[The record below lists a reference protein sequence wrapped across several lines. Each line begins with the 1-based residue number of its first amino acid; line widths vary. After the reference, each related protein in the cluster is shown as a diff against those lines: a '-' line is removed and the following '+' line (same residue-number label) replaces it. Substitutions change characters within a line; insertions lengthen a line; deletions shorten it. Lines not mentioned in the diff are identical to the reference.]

1 MKNLY
6 KIIQFLK
13 FARLL
18 LLGVLL
24 LFVLAGKIVRADSV
38 LLYYAGNGNY
48 KGNFAATPLAACQ
61 LEFPQ
66 TTFIRPS
73 KNSDSGN
80 CLSVN
85 QAGNNVE
92 LGGYSHIL
100 KTCEAKALTHN
111 GETAGLP
118 APIYL
123 HLMDAPSGIDAAD
136 WFSDRFNS
144 CENNCVVLNVRYTS
158 EHIPRVIK
166 EKDGTTSSVFTKKQ
180 TGAVCVPEKQKP
192 NEPPKPP
199 RPADDNKP
207 ADDGKPAD
215 GADGQSGNNSGTGNG
230 QGNNSGQS
238 GSSSGNGTGS
248 GNEGS
253 GNSDNG
259 KNGDG
264 GGSGGGSG
272 GSSGGGGTTG
282 VPGGGTSGGQ
292 NGSGQADGSADGND
306 GQGNGQGG
314 SGGESGDGSGE
325 GSDQTGGNGAVDG
338 GESDSEGSGGEDDKE
353 GGSISG
359 GNCDADQAPSCKG
372 DPVQCYIAVEQWR
385 TACAASGKN
394 SSIKGGNCKT
404 GTPPECKGDAA
415 QCYIAEQQFINACE
429 AQAQRD
435 ERAGLKSYADSKKGM
450 ISEVEGSSVEGAGQ
464 ALKDNSGTLDLTNII
479 DRSGLGLGRSCPAS
493 PSVDAGI
500 FGIFE
505 IDYSLLCTMAQILG
519 KVFSAMCML
528 FAVRYIF
535 A

>member
-18 LLGVLL
+18 LVVVLL

-100 KTCEAKALTHN
+100 KTCEAKELTHDGFSN
-111 GETAGLP
+111 GAP
-118 APIYL
+118 APPNQFWEKSL
-123 HLMDAPSGIDAAD
+123 DGIDASD
-136 WFSDRFNS
+136 WFPDRFNS
-144 CENNCVVLNVRYTS
+144 CENNCVIENKR
-158 EHIPRVIK
+158 IPLVIPEK
-166 EKDGTTSSVFTKKQ
+166 IPEGVYFNPNGKSITEKDGKSWSKFLKNQ
-180 TGAVCVPEKQKP
+180 TGAVCVPEPKKKD
-192 NEPPKPP
+192 EPPKPP
-199 RPADDNKP
+199 KP
-207 ADDGKPAD
+207 ADDGKPDD
-215 GADGQSGNNSGTGNG
+215 GKSDGKQPDGGQESGGNS
-230 QGNNSGQS
+230 QG
-238 GSSSGNGTGS
+238 SSGNDGQDNG
-248 GNEGS
+248 GD
-253 GNSDNG
+253 SDNG